1 MSVNKPYQRSDELPS
16 VIAVFPL
23 TGALLLPRSELP
35 LTIFE
40 PRYLAMVDDALATHR
55 IIGMIQPD
63 DSSNDIKTNPALFSV
78 GCAGRITQFAET
90 GDGRYILSLSGIA
103 RFRIAEELL
112 VTTPYRQ
119 CRIDMSPFLADF
131 VPRAGENEV
140 NRAEVLRTLREFA
153 KANKLKIDWKS
164 IQNTPNEPLVN
175 ELSMLSPFG
184 PKEKQALLEAK
195 DLKYRAEVL
204 VAMTEIELARGNSS
218 DQSLQ

>member
-1 MSVNKPYQRSDELPS
+1 MSVNKPYQRPDQLPS
-16 VIAVFPL
+16 IIAVFPL

-40 PRYLAMVDDALATHR
+40 QRYLTMVDDALASHR

-63 DSSNDIKTNPALFSV
+63 DSSNDLKTNPTLFSV

-90 GDGRYILSLSGIA
+90 GDGRYILSLSGVA

-119 CRIDMSPFLADF
+119 CRIDMSPFTADF

-204 VAMTEIELARGNSS
+204 VAMTEIELARGSSS

>member
-1 MSVNKPYQRSDELPS
+1 MSVNKPYQRPDELPS

-40 PRYLAMVDDALATHR
+40 PRYLTMVDDALATHR

-63 DSSNDIKTNPALFSV
+63 DSSNDLRTNPTLFSV

-90 GDGRYILSLSGIA
+90 GDGRYVLSLSGVA
-103 RFRIAEELL
+103 RFRITEELL

-119 CRIDMSPFLADF
+119 CRIDMSPFAADF

-204 VAMTEIELARGNSS
+204 VAMTEIELARASSS

>member
-1 MSVNKPYQRSDELPS
+1 MTVNKPYHRPDELPS
-16 VIAVFPL
+16 VIALFPL

-40 PRYLAMVDDALATHR
+40 PRYLTMVDDALANHR

-63 DSSNDIKTNPALFSV
+63 DSSNDRNTNPTLFSV

-90 GDGRYILSLSGIA
+90 GDGRYILSLTGIA
-103 RFRIAEELL
+103 RFRIGEELP
-112 VTTPYRQ
+112 VSTPYRQ
-119 CRIDMSPFLADF
+119 CRVDMSAFVDDF

-204 VAMTEIELARGNSS
+204 VAMTEIELARGSSS